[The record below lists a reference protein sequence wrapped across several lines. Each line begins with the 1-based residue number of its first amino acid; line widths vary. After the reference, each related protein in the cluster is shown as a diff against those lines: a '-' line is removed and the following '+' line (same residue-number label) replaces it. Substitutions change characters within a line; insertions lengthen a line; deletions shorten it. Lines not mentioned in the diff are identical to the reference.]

1 MAQVERLKARL
12 EGENYTDA
20 LLSDLLESAKY
31 IIFEHRFPFSDYPE
45 QLEPRYQNLQLQI
58 AVELFGKMGA
68 DGQISHSEN
77 GISRSWQSADVSYD
91 LLSRIT
97 SISKVVRR
105 E

>member
-31 IIFEHRFPFSDYPE
+31 IIFEHRFPYSEYPTE
-45 QLEPRYQNLQLQI
+45 VEPRYQNLQLQI

-68 DGQISHSEN
+68 DGQINHSEN
-77 GISRSWQSADVSYD
+77 GISRSWQSADVSHD

-97 SISKVVRR
+97 PISKVVRR

>member
-68 DGQISHSEN
+68 DGQINHSEN

-97 SISKVVRR
+97 PISKVVRR

>member
-12 EGENYTDA
+12 EGEDYTDA

-31 IIFEHRFPFSDYPE
+31 IIFEHRFPYSEYPTE
-45 QLEPRYQNLQLQI
+45 VEPRYQNLQLQI

-97 SISKVVRR
+97 PISKVVRR

>member
-1 MAQVERLKARL
+1 MAQLERLKARL
-12 EGENYTDA
+12 EGEDFSDA

-68 DGQISHSEN
+68 DGQINHSEN
-77 GISRSWQSADVSYD
+77 EISRSWQSADVSYD

-97 SISKVVRR
+97 PISKVVRR

>member
-1 MAQVERLKARL
+1 MAQLERLKARL
-12 EGENYTDA
+12 EGEDFSDA

-68 DGQISHSEN
+68 DGQINHSEN

-97 SISKVVRR
+97 PISKVVRR

>member
-1 MAQVERLKARL
+1 MAQLERLKARL
-12 EGENYTDA
+12 EGEDFSDA

-68 DGQISHSEN
+68 DGQINHSEN

-97 SISKVVRR
+97 PISMVVRR

>member
-1 MAQVERLKARL
+1 MAQLERLKARL
-12 EGENYTDA
+12 EGEDFSDA

-68 DGQISHSEN
+68 DGQVSHSEN

-97 SISKVVRR
+97 PISKVVRR

>member
-1 MAQVERLKARL
+1 MAQLERLKARL
-12 EGENYTDA
+12 EGEDFSDA

-31 IIFEHRFPFSDYPE
+31 IIFEYRFPFSDYPE

-68 DGQISHSEN
+68 DGQVSHSEN

-97 SISKVVRR
+97 PISKVVRR

>member
-68 DGQISHSEN
+68 DGQVSHSEN

-97 SISKVVRR
+97 PISKVVRR